1 MAAGKTILYVHGM
14 GGGGDSRIPSILRE
28 VLAGEAEV
36 VVRTYDFRPETAT
49 EQLSDW
55 FSRLQP
61 DLVVGESMGALHA
74 IALKGV
80 PHLLVSPALGAA
92 SWFRVMAVLV
102 RIPGMTSLF
111 DRVWHPREGDRQPLH
126 FVRANLLGWPDCR
139 RRALRNATR
148 AGGTDYFFA
157 FFGRHD
163 HYRRSGVVSIRAWKK
178 FFGPG
183 SWTVYDGTTSAIN
196 DDIRAAWDKA
206 MEGLT
211 GVRYEPIR
219 LLASQVV
226 NGTNYAI
233 LARGTTVTAEPST
246 DWYVVKMYVDLQ
258 GNAEISSIERI
269 DLTAMKV
276 ADTTVL
282 ASELMGGWQVVNPD
296 NSILEPEDAQKA
308 FTKANEQYVGVSLS
322 PIATLGTQVVSGTNY
337 LVLCTGTPATEN
349 PTNQLYLVEV
359 YADLQGGAQ
368 ITQVEAFDL
377 LSYLG

>member
-28 VLAGEAEV
+28 ALAGEVEV

-139 RRALRNATR
+139 R
-148 AGGTDYFFA
+148 
-157 FFGRHD
+157 
-163 HYRRSGVVSIRAWKK
+163 
-178 FFGPG
+178 
-183 SWTVYDGTTSAIN
+183 
-196 DDIRAAWDKA
+196 
-206 MEGLT
+206 
-211 GVRYEPIR
+211 
-219 LLASQVV
+219 
-226 NGTNYAI
+226 
-233 LARGTTVTAEPST
+233 
-246 DWYVVKMYVDLQ
+246 
-258 GNAEISSIERI
+258 
-269 DLTAMKV
+269 
-276 ADTTVL
+276 
-282 ASELMGGWQVVNPD
+282 
-296 NSILEPEDAQKA
+296 
-308 FTKANEQYVGVSLS
+308 
-322 PIATLGTQVVSGTNY
+322 
-337 LVLCTGTPATEN
+337 
-349 PTNQLYLVEV
+349 
-359 YADLQGGAQ
+359 
-368 ITQVEAFDL
+368 
-377 LSYLG
+377 